1 MENTIN
7 YRSNDESKVQ
17 YISLIKSPTTTYPI
31 EIQKQRYKQQSR
43 RNNELGQSITKAR
56 IIKVL
61 PEFSRTQSSCSL
73 FIFFSLIY
81 AFAPF
86 PPSPSLSIFLSDPA
100 FDSLGES
107 PIAVFISIFISSFGV
122 ATNNESCFMERGKS
136 IPTKSKSHT
145 TRQRRTNKHSIY
157 CFFLLFHYE
166 TA

>member
-107 PIAVFISIFISSFGV
+107 PIAVFISIFISSIGPTTKAV
-122 ATNNESCFMERGKS
+122 LWSEESRSRRNRRVIQRDNAGQTN
-136 IPTKSKSHT
+136 
-145 TRQRRTNKHSIY
+145 TRSTV
-157 CFFLLFHYE
+157 FFLLFHYE